1 MFRATSGGIGR
12 VAGLAPIED
21 IEGVENVNVTD
32 LVEGHMAYRQ
42 AIPKLLRRVG
52 WIVVDDEFQEIE
64 EPVSYIPDSHEWSSE
79 IIVLAIS
86 FFH

>member
-1 MFRATSGGIGR
+1 MYTVTLRFIGYLFRATSGGLGR
-12 VAGLAPIED
+12 VAGLAPVE

-52 WIVVDDEFQEIE
+52 WLVVDDEFQEIE
-64 EPVSYIPDSHEWSSE
+64 EPVCIHLY
-79 IIVLAIS
+79 LKCR
-86 FFH
+86 